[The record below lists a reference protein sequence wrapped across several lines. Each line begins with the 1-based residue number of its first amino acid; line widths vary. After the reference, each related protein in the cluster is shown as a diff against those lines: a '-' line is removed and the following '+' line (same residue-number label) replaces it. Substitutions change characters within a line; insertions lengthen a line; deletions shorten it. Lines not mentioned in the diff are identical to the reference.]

1 MFCTTGT
8 SWEEEGC
15 QEEEDDTQTEEGCK
29 VGPAVPTLVHG
40 NGILL
45 GKAAPASVLTVFW
58 GAHHASQ
65 CLFLGVDLE
74 ISGQMAAAFLCLMF
88 HD

>member
-8 SWEEEGC
+8 SGEEEGRE
-15 QEEEDDTQTEEGCK
+15 EEEDDTQTEEGLQ
-29 VGPAVPTLVHG
+29 GAVPTLLHG
-40 NGILL
+40 DGILL
-45 GKAAPASVLTVFW
+45 GKATPLSVLRVFW
-58 GAHHASQ
+58 GVHHASQ

-74 ISGQMAAAFLCLMF
+74 ICGEMAAALFCLML